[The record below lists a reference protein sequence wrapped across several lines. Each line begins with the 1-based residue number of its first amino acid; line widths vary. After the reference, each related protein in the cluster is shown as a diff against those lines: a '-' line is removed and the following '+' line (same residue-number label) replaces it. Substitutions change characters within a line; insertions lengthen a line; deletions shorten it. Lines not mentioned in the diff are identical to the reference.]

1 MNSSPARL
9 RAFRNA
15 PIKQKLR
22 IVILA
27 TTAASLLLAGLGIVA
42 ADYRIFRRDLERDLS
57 ALANIVGDNSTAA
70 LVFDDR
76 RVAAE
81 TLSALK
87 ARPHLVGACLYRL
100 DGAPFASYVR
110 HNAAFACPAAPERQ
124 AIVTTAEGLAV
135 SHPVMLDGRPVG
147 ALFLLYDLE
156 EVPERVML
164 FSGIVLLILV
174 LSTGVVVVFSSGL
187 RALIATPIARLAG
200 AAQTV
205 SESGDY
211 GIRVPKESGD
221 ELGVLVDAFNEMLAR
236 IQARDEE
243 LQDAR
248 NSLATTLASIGDA
261 VISTAGGR
269 IVLANPAAAAL
280 LRWPEAELP
289 GKPIDE
295 VFRLVDEHSRR
306 PIESPVDRTRRDDAV
321 VSSSDNTLVIAR
333 DGAEIPIDHSA
344 APIRQHGRPVGVVLV
359 FRDTTER
366 RHARRDA
373 AYLAAIVES
382 SEDAIIG
389 KTPEGVIQTWNAGAE
404 RVYGYTAAEVI
415 GRRMLE
421 ILPPDRQ
428 HEESDILERM
438 RSGQQMFHFDTVRV
452 RKDGARIDVSL
463 TISPIRDKSGQM
475 LGISHVA
482 RDITEQKRAAEQL
495 RHTQKLESLGVLA
508 GGIAHDFNNLLTGI
522 LGNASLALEDL
533 PNSPARQSIEAVVAA
548 SERAAQLAQQMLA
561 YSGKGRFIVERVDL
575 SAVVRSTLR
584 MIRAAVPAGVELRT
598 NLTEPL
604 PPVEADPGQIQ
615 QLVMNIIINGAEAIP
630 EEAAGSVTIVTR
642 AVEIGPGHPELEP
655 GRYVAFE
662 VTDTGSGMDA
672 ATKARIFDPF
682 FTTKFTG
689 RGLGLAAV
697 VGIVRG
703 HRGTIDVDSAPG
715 KGATFRILLPA
726 TTGGPVEKAPA
737 APQPPITAKEGGLV
751 LVIDDESVVRKFAR
765 HTLERHGFTAVE
777 AENGSRGVDIFRE
790 CAGQLRAVVLDLTM
804 PVMSGEEALAQMKA
818 IDGNIPVILSSGF
831 NEHQAV
837 QRFEGKGLAGFLQ
850 KPYRSDALV
859 QKVREV
865 LTRRS

>member
-1 MNSSPARL
+1 MNTGPTRL

-27 TTAASLLLAGLGIVA
+27 TTAASLLLAGLGIVG

-57 ALANIVGDNSTAA
+57 ALADIIGDNSTAA
-70 LVFDDR
+70 LLFDDP

-87 ARPHLVGACLYRL
+87 ARPHMVAGCLYRRE
-100 DGAPFASYVR
+100 GALFASYIRNGSGFV
-110 HNAAFACPAAPERQ
+110 CPAAPEKQ
-124 AIVTTAEGLAV
+124 SVGSTAQGLAV
-135 SHPVMLDGRPVG
+135 AHPVMMDGRPAG
-147 ALFLLYDLE
+147 ALFLLYDLR
-156 EVPERVML
+156 EVPERVRL
-164 FSGIVLLILV
+164 FTGIVLLILV
-174 LSTGVVVVFSSGL
+174 LSSGLVLVFSSGL
-187 RALIATPIARLAG
+187 RALIAAPIARLAG
-200 AAQTV
+200 AARTV

-211 GIRVPKESGD
+211 GIRVPKESAD
-221 ELGVLVDAFNEMLAR
+221 ELGVLVDAFNQMLAR

-261 VISTAGGR
+261 VISTAGDR

-280 LRWPEAELP
+280 LRWPEAELQ
-289 GKPIDE
+289 GRPINE
-295 VFRLVDEHSRR
+295 VFRVIDEHTRG
-306 PIESPVDRTRRDDAV
+306 PIESPVDRALRENAV
-321 VSSSDNTLVIAR
+321 VSSSDNALVIAR
-333 DGAEIPIDHSA
+333 DGAEVPIDHSA
-344 APIRQHGRPVGVVLV
+344 APIRQHGKTIGVVLV

-389 KTPEGVIQTWNAGAE
+389 KTPDGIIQSWNAGAQ
-404 RVYGYTAAEVI
+404 RVYGYAADEVI

-438 RSGQQMFHFDTVRV
+438 RSGQQMFHFETVRV
-452 RKDGARIDVSL
+452 RKDGKLIDVAL
-463 TISPIRDKSGQM
+463 TISPIRDKSGAM

-482 RDITEQKRAAEQL
+482 RDIGEQKRAAEQL

-522 LGNASLALEDL
+522 LGNASLAMEDL
-533 PNSPARQSIEAVVAA
+533 PPSPARDSIEAVVAA

-584 MIRAAVPAGVELRT
+584 MIRAAVPAAVELRT
-598 NLTEPL
+598 DLANPL

-630 EEAAGSVTIVTR
+630 DDTAGSVTIVTR
-642 AVEIGPGHPELEP
+642 ALDIGPGHRELAP
-655 GRYVAFE
+655 GPYVAFD

-697 VGIVRG
+697 LGIVRG
-703 HRGTIDVDSAPG
+703 HRGAIEVDTAPG
-715 KGATFRILLPA
+715 KGSTFRILLPA
-726 TTGGPVEKAPA
+726 VTGAVVENTPA
-737 APQPPITAKEGGLV
+737 APPAKTTAQEGGLI
-751 LVIDDESVVRKFAR
+751 LVIDDEAVVRSFAR
-765 HTLERHGFTAVE
+765 HTLERHGFTVLQ
-777 AENGSRGVDIFRE
+777 AENGARGVDLFHE
-790 CAGQLRAVVLDLTM
+790 HLGQLRAVVLDLTM
-804 PVMSGEEALAQMKA
+804 PVMSGEEALARMKA
-818 IDGNIPVILSSGF
+818 VDGNVPVILSSGF

-850 KPYRSDALV
+850 KPYRAAALI
-859 QKVREV
+859 QKLHEV
-865 LTRRS
+865 LTRR

>member
-1 MNSSPARL
+1 MT
-9 RAFRNA
+9 AFRNA

-27 TTAASLLLAGLGIVA
+27 TTAASLLLAGLGIVGA
-42 ADYRIFRRDLERDLS
+42 EYRIFRRDMERDLT
-57 ALANIVGDNSTAA
+57 ALADIVGDNSTAA

-76 RVAAE
+76 RVATE
-81 TLSALK
+81 TLAALK
-87 ARPHLVGACLYRL
+87 ARPHIVGACLYRL
-100 DGAPFASYVR
+100 DGAPFATYLR
-110 HNAAFACPAAPERQ
+110 HGSTFACPAAPQSESV
-124 AIVTTAEGLAV
+124 ASTANGLAV
-135 SHPVMLDGRPVG
+135 SHPVVLDGRPVG

-156 EVPERVML
+156 EVPERVRL
-164 FSGIVLLILV
+164 YSGIVILILV
-174 LSTGVVVVFSSGL
+174 LSTGLVLFFSSGL
-187 RALIATPIARLAG
+187 RALIAGPIARLAG
-200 AAQTV
+200 AAQAV
-205 SESGDY
+205 SASGDY

-221 ELGVLVDAFNEMLAR
+221 ELGVLVEAFNEMLAR

-248 NSLATTLASIGDA
+248 NSLATTLASIGEA

-269 IVLANPAAAAL
+269 IILANPAAAAL
-280 LRWPEAELP
+280 LRWPEADLP
-289 GKPIDE
+289 GRPIDE

-306 PIESPVDRTRRDDAV
+306 PIESPAARALREDAV
-321 VSSSDNTLVIAR
+321 VSSADNALVIAR

-344 APIRQHGRPVGVVLV
+344 APIRQHGKAVGVVLV

-366 RHARRDA
+366 RSARRDA

-382 SEDAIIG
+382 TEDAIIG
-389 KTPEGVIQTWNAGAE
+389 KSPDGIIQSWNAGAE
-404 RVYGYTAAEVI
+404 RVYGYAAAEVV

-438 RSGQQMFHFDTVRV
+438 RSGQPMFHFETVRV
-452 RKDGARIDVSL
+452 RKDGKRIDVSL
-463 TISPIRDKSGQM
+463 TISPIRDKSGEM

-482 RDITEQKRAAEQL
+482 RDITEHKRAAEQL

-522 LGNASLALEDL
+522 LGNASLAMEDL
-533 PNSPARQSIEAVVAA
+533 PPSPARESMEAVVAA

-561 YSGKGRFIVERVDL
+561 YSGKGRFVLEHVDL

-584 MIRAAVPAGVELRT
+584 MIRAAMPAEVELRT
-598 NLTEPL
+598 ELAQPL

-630 EEAAGSVTIVTR
+630 EGAGGSVTIVTR
-642 AVEIGPGHPELEP
+642 ALELGPGHAELAP

-662 VTDTGSGMDA
+662 VTDNGSGMDP

-697 VGIVRG
+697 LGIVRG
-703 HRGTIDVDSAPG
+703 HRGSIDVDTAPG
-715 KGATFRILLPA
+715 KGATFRILLPVA
-726 TTGGPVEKAPA
+726 TGTAEKAPA
-737 APQPPITAKEGGLV
+737 VAHSFVAPQESGLI
-751 LVIDDESVVRKFAR
+751 LLIDDEAVVRSFAR
-765 HTLERHGFTAVE
+765 HTLERRGYTVIQ
-777 AENGSRGVDIFRE
+777 AENGARGLELFSENVR
-790 CAGQLRAVVLDLTM
+790 QLRAVVLDLTM
-804 PVMSGEEALAQMKA
+804 PVMSGEEALARMRA
-818 IDGNIPVILSSGF
+818 LDSTVPVILSSGF
-831 NEHQAV
+831 NEAQAI

-850 KPYRSDALV
+850 KPYRAEALL
-859 QKVREV
+859 QKLREV
-865 LTRRS
+865 LARG

>member
-1 MNSSPARL
+1 MTTGL

-27 TTAASLLLAGLGIVA
+27 TTAASLLLAGLGIVG

-57 ALANIVGDNSTAA
+57 ALADIIGDNSTAA
-70 LVFDDR
+70 LLFDDP

-87 ARPHLVGACLYRL
+87 ARPHMVAGCLYRR
-100 DGAPFASYVR
+100 DGRLFASYIR
-110 HNAAFACPAAPERQ
+110 HGDDFGCPASPGPQ
-124 AIVTTAEGLAV
+124 SVGSTPQGLAI
-135 SHPVMLDGRPVG
+135 SHPVMLDGQPAG
-147 ALFLLYDLE
+147 SLFLLYELG
-156 EVPERVML
+156 EVPERVRL
-164 FSGIVLLILV
+164 FSGIVLLILL
-174 LSTGVVVVFSSGL
+174 LSTGLVLVFSSGL
-187 RALIATPIARLAG
+187 RALIATPIARLAD

-205 SESGDY
+205 SASGDY
-211 GIRVPKESGD
+211 GIRVPKESAD
-221 ELGVLVDAFNEMLAR
+221 ELGVLVDAFNQMLAR

-269 IVLANPAAAAL
+269 IVLANPTAAAL
-280 LRWPEAELP
+280 LRWPEAELQ
-289 GKPIDE
+289 GRPIAE
-295 VFRLVDEHSRR
+295 VFRLVDEHTQA
-306 PIESPVDRTRRDDAV
+306 PIESPVDRALREDRI
-321 VSSSDNTLVIAR
+321 VSSSDNALILAR
-333 DGAEIPIDHSA
+333 DGSEIPIDHSA
-344 APIRQHGRPVGVVLV
+344 APIRQHGKTIGVVLV

-366 RHARRDA
+366 RSARRDA

-382 SEDAIIG
+382 TEDAIIG
-389 KTPEGVIQTWNAGAE
+389 KTPEGVIQSWNAGAE
-404 RVYGYTAAEVI
+404 RVYGYAAPEVI

-421 ILPPDRQ
+421 IIPPDRQ

-452 RKDGARIDVSL
+452 RKDGTPIDVSL
-463 TISPIRDKSGQM
+463 TISPIRDKSGEM

-522 LGNASLALEDL
+522 LGNASLAMEDL
-533 PNSPARQSIEAVVAA
+533 PPSPARQSIEAVVAA

-561 YSGKGRFIVERVDL
+561 YSGKGRFIVEHVDL

-584 MIRAAVPAGVELRT
+584 MIRAAVPAAVELRT
-598 NLTEPL
+598 DLAEPL

-630 EEAAGSVTIVTR
+630 EGKGGSVTIVTR
-642 AVEIGPGHPELEP
+642 PFEVRAGHPELTP
-655 GRYVAFE
+655 GPYVAFE
-662 VTDTGSGMDA
+662 VTDTGAGMDA

-697 VGIVRG
+697 LGIVRG
-703 HRGTIDVDSAPG
+703 HRGAIDVDSAPG
-715 KGATFRILLPA
+715 HGATFRILLPVA
-726 TTGGPVEKAPA
+726 TEAAIEKAPA
-737 APQPPITAKEGGLV
+737 APAVAATASEGGLV
-751 LVIDDESVVRKFAR
+751 LIIDGESVVRSFAR
-765 HTLERHGFTAVE
+765 HTLERHGFTVLQ
-777 AENGSRGVDIFRE
+777 AENGARGLDLFRE
-790 CAGQLRAVVLDLTM
+790 HLDGIRAVVLDLTM

-818 IDGNIPVILSSGF
+818 VDGQIPVILSSGF

-850 KPYRSDALV
+850 KPYRADALI

-865 LTRRS
+865 LAR